1 MARRLENPRFART
14 YLRLAPAADQR
25 GVGAHRDRLLAGLSG
40 VVCEIGAGQ
49 GLNFAR
55 YPATVSRLVA
65 VEPEP
70 TLRAA
75 ARDAAR
81 AAHVPVAVV
90 AADARS
96 LPLADGACDAVVASL
111 MLCSVDSQG
120 AVLAEVARV
129 LRPGGVLAFYEHVRS
144 SHTLVGA
151 VEDLATPLWT
161 RLAGGCHPNRDT
173 PRAISE
179 AGLAITA
186 LDRFGYSPGGLVPRT
201 AHVIGRAVRRP

>member
-1 MARRLENPRFART
+1 MTRRLENPRFARA
-14 YLRLAPAADQR
+14 YLRLAPRADEH

-40 VVCEIGAGQ
+40 VVCEVGAGQ

-55 YPATVSRLVA
+55 YPATVSRVIA

-70 TLRAA
+70 TLRVA
-75 ARDAAR
+75 AREAAR
-81 AAHVPVAVV
+81 AAQVPVGVV
-90 AADARS
+90 AADAGS
-96 LPLADGACDAVVASL
+96 LPLADAGCDAVVASL
-111 MLCSVDSQG
+111 VLCSVDDLA

-129 LRPGGVLAFYEHVRS
+129 LRPGGTLTFYEHVRS
-144 SHTLVGA
+144 SHALVGA

-179 AGLAITA
+179 AGFTLTA
-186 LDRFGYSPGGLVPRT
+186 LDRFGYSPGGLVPPT
-201 AHVIGRAVRRP
+201 AHVIGRAVRP